1 METTQLLNQTL
12 EQIAQANACDTN
24 CQRNLKI
31 TELKNTFEQ
40 AKSMKNNAGENLR
53 NARKNYYT
61 YAFGEKYYTEEEQKI
76 LEKTAENHIKKIKET
91 HNTLKK
97 QIKEEEAEKKE
108 NDIALHNMHELLN
121 KYNISNEEIL
131 DNVDDQ
137 ERVLETSQR
146 KVYYTNKRLDFVNSI
161 YWYISWIIRILL
173 IYAIY
178 HYMKEKKYFF
188 LIFVIVSYLLILHFS

>member
-12 EQIAQANACDTN
+12 EQIAQVNACDTN

-31 TELKNTFEQ
+31 AELKNTFEQ
-40 AKSMKNNAGENLR
+40 AKGMKNNAGDNLR

-61 YAFGEKYYTEEEQKI
+61 YAFGEKYYTEEEEKI

-108 NDIALHNMHELLN
+108 NDIALHNMHELLD
-121 KYNISNEEIL
+121 KFNISNEEIL

-146 KVYYTNKRLDFVNSI
+146 KIYYTNKRLDFVNSI

-188 LIFVIVSYLLILHFS
+188 LIFVIVSYLLILQFS